1 MSIKNLAYEI
11 LFGKNSD
18 HESKLIAIF
27 ESCNQPSQYLPYSG
41 FTPLMAAC
49 INNFSKLARQIF
61 FYLEQDLNY
70 QNCDGDTAL
79 IIACR
84 QNLYDIANLLI
95 DFHADVNLYN
105 NKGENALY
113 TVIKTKDSREPY
125 NRHCGKY
132 DPDDNYKLGSK
143 LLYHNADFSRYP
155 NILWLAACQFKINI
169 GLKLIASGAD
179 INHVHDN
186 KSVLTISLE
195 HNLDKL
201 ILELVRQD
209 ALIIPTEYKPKYMTP
224 IIKKCFA
231 INADKCPFII
241 ENVRYFGRSKREI
254 IKTYLLINNSG
265 LLPYLPFELLM
276 LILAELFTAQ

>member
-41 FTPLMAAC
+41 ITPLMAAC

-95 DFHADVNLYN
+95 DFHANVNLYN

-113 TVIKTKDSREPY
+113 IVINTKDSYDPY
-125 NRHCGKY
+125 NRYRGKY
-132 DPDDNYKLGSK
+132 NPDDNDKLGSK

-155 NILWLAACQFKINI
+155 NILWLAVSKIEINT
-169 GLKLIASGAD
+169 GLKLIAAGAD
-179 INHVHDN
+179 INHVHDD
-186 KSVLTISLE
+186 KSVLTISLQY
-195 HNLDKL
+195 NLDKL

-209 ALIIPTEYKPKYMTP
+209 AIIIPTEYKPKYMTP

-231 INADKCPFII
+231 INEGKYPFTFD
-241 ENVRYFGRSKREI
+241 NVQYLGKSKREI

-265 LLPYLPFELLM
+265 LVPYLPLELSM
-276 LILAELFTAQ
+276 LIFTELFTTK